1 MDFRQVGRALRANV
15 LIALAV
21 FIAIVVIGGAA
32 AYLPA
37 KKYQAS
43 VLLLAVPAQSAIAT
57 GGGVAYIN
65 YILPQLAIVAQDDA
79 QLSKVVNEVPAALA
93 HVPVSVAAVSDPSTG
108 TVTLTGTSIN
118 PAAAAAF
125 VNTDARI
132 LLADQ
137 KNKAVYSLLEPSPAQ
152 VPDTA
157 SNPGKPLLVGAI
169 AFAAIAAVFA
179 AMGADAVRRRVNQVE
194 ETRLAANLPVLAE
207 VPRAGRTALRP
218 SLVFSNE
225 SEPLV
230 LEAFQELRSNLL
242 LALPA
247 DRPTSVAILS
257 GEAGEGKS
265 SVAADLAWAL
275 ASEHR
280 LVTVVD
286 CDLRRPTMHLLLG
299 AATGPGVS
307 GRLSSD
313 LDHLMSTTRNPYLT
327 FIPAGIPD
335 RHPVDIVSSYVPSLL
350 SELQEQGRHV
360 VVDCP
365 PLNGVAETLLLA
377 SMVDVVVLV
386 VDARHFDPARVQQS
400 QARLQ
405 EAGATVIG
413 VVLNRVRAK
422 RRNHSYGYA
431 TTTPYGDDVV
441 FPAGSAIRHDPGV
454 VAKLPGP
461 TSLRKLS
468 GGGSGRG

>member
-1 MDFRQVGRALRANV
+1 MDFRQVGRAIRANM
-15 LIALAV
+15 LIALGVFFAV
-21 FIAIVVIGGAA
+21 VVIGGAA

-43 VLLLAVPAQSAIAT
+43 VLLLAVPSANVDA
-57 GGGVAYIN
+57 GSGVAYIN
-65 YILPQLAIVAQDDA
+65 YILPQLAIVAQDNA
-79 QLSKVVNEVPAALA
+79 QISKVVKEVPAAFA
-93 HVPVSVAAVSDPSTG
+93 HVSVSVTAVSDPATG
-108 TVTLTGTSIN
+108 TITLTGTSTN
-118 PAAAAAF
+118 PSAAAAY

-132 LLADQ
+132 LLAHQ
-137 KNKAVYSLLEPSPAQ
+137 KNNGVYSLLDPSPAE
-152 VPDTA
+152 VPATI
-157 SNPGKPLLVGAI
+157 SNPGKPILVGAI

-207 VPRAGRTALRP
+207 VPRAGPSALRP
-218 SLVFSNE
+218 SQVFSND

-247 DRPTSVAILS
+247 DRPTSVAVLS
-257 GEAGEGKS
+257 GDAGEGKS

-275 ASEHR
+275 ASER
-280 LVTVVD
+280 RPVTAVD
-286 CDLRRPTMHLLLG
+286 CDFRKPTMHLLLG
-299 AATGPGVS
+299 SAAADPGPGVS
-307 GRLSSD
+307 GRHSLD
-313 LDHLMSTTRNPYLT
+313 LAHLMSTTRNPYLT

-350 SELQEQGRHV
+350 GELQEQGRHV

-377 SMVDVVVLV
+377 AMVDVVVLV
-386 VDARHFDPARVQQS
+386 VDARHFDPAQVQHC

-413 VVLNRVRAK
+413 VVLNRVRSK
-422 RRNHSYGYA
+422 RRNRSYGYA
-431 TTTPYGDDVV
+431 DPTAHGDDLALPPREV
-441 FPAGSAIRHDPGV
+441 FRSPPPAAVPRRDPES
-454 VAKLPGP
+454 LP
-461 TSLRKLS
+461 RA
-468 GGGSGRG
+468 R